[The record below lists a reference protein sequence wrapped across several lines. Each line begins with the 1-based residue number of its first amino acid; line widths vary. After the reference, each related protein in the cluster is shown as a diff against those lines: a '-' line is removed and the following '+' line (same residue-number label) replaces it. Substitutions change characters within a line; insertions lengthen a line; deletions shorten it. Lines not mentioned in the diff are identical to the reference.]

1 MKIII
6 IDQVSKLLIKSL
18 EKNNIA
24 YDIKD
29 QTPKDEIQKI
39 IKNYDGIII
48 RSRFVIDK
56 DFINDCE
63 NLKFIAR
70 AGSGMENIDTDYAEL
85 KGIKCFNAAAGN
97 ANAVAEHALAM
108 LLNLLNNINQANQEV
123 KNGVWQR
130 EKNRGIELSGKTIGI
145 IGFGNNG
152 SAFASLLSGF
162 NIKILAYD
170 KYLANYNFKSTL
182 KDIFQK
188 ADILSLHINLN
199 KENTY
204 YVDRKFIK
212 NFKKPIYLIN
222 TSRGKCVKNEA
233 IVYGLKNQKIL
244 GACLDVMENEK
255 TSFED
260 IVVKKNDTNLNYILR
275 SEKTILSPHIAGW
288 TKESKIKISNLIT
301 EKIISLK

>member
-56 DFINDCE
+56 AFINDCK

-70 AGSGMENIDTDYAEL
+70 AGSGMENIDTNYAEL

-108 LLNLLNNINQANQEV
+108 LLNLFNNINQANQEV
-123 KNGVWQR
+123 KDGVWQR

>member
-56 DFINDCE
+56 AFINHCE

-70 AGSGMENIDTDYAEL
+70 AGSGMENIDTNYAEL

-108 LLNLLNNINQANQEV
+108 LLNLFNNINQANQEV

>member
-6 IDQVSKLLIKSL
+6 IDKVSKLLIKSL

-56 DFINDCE
+56 TFINHCE

-70 AGSGMENIDTDYAEL
+70 AGSGMENIDTNYAEL

-108 LLNLLNNINQANQEV
+108 LLNLFNNINQANQEV

>member
-56 DFINDCE
+56 AFINHCE

-70 AGSGMENIDTDYAEL
+70 AGSGMENIDTNYAEL

-123 KNGVWQR
+123 KDGVWLR

-170 KYLANYNFKSTL
+170 KYLAKYN
-182 KDIFQK
+182 
-188 ADILSLHINLN
+188 
-199 KENTY
+199 
-204 YVDRKFIK
+204 
-212 NFKKPIYLIN
+212 
-222 TSRGKCVKNEA
+222 
-233 IVYGLKNQKIL
+233 
-244 GACLDVMENEK
+244 
-255 TSFED
+255 
-260 IVVKKNDTNLNYILR
+260 
-275 SEKTILSPHIAGW
+275 
-288 TKESKIKISNLIT
+288 
-301 EKIISLK
+301 

>member
-56 DFINDCE
+56 AFINDCE

-70 AGSGMENIDTDYAEL
+70 AGSGMENIDTNYAEL

-108 LLNLLNNINQANQEV
+108 LLNLFNNINQANQEV

-204 YVDRKFIK
+204 YVDRKFIE

-222 TSRGKCVKNEA
+222 TSRGKCAKNEA

-275 SEKTILSPHIAGW
+275 SENTILSPHIAGW

>member
-6 IDQVSKLLIKSL
+6 VDQVSKLLIKSL

-56 DFINDCE
+56 AFINHCE

-70 AGSGMENIDTDYAEL
+70 AGSGMENIDTNYAEL

-108 LLNLLNNINQANQEV
+108 LLNLFNNINQANQEV

-170 KYLANYNFKSTL
+170 KYLSNYNFKSTL

-204 YVDRKFIK
+204 YVDRKFIE

-275 SEKTILSPHIAGW
+275 SENTILSPHIAGW

>member
-56 DFINDCE
+56 AFINDCE

-70 AGSGMENIDTDYAEL
+70 AGSGMENIDTNYAEL

-108 LLNLLNNINQANQEV
+108 LLNLFNNINQANQEV
-123 KNGVWQR
+123 KDGVWQR

-182 KDIFQK
+182 KDIFEK

-244 GACLDVMENEK
+244 GACLDVLENEK

-260 IVVKKNDTNLNYILR
+260 MVVKKNDTNLNYILR
-275 SEKTILSPHIAGW
+275 SENTILSPHIAGW